1 MAVINNKD
9 NLSLRKKIAISLIVF
24 FSIILVCLITNLFG
38 FIRTFL
44 IGTFGLLIYP
54 MVITAIT
61 ICVMVLT
68 DRQIK
73 FERRNLILFLV
84 TLCDFLCILQLALT
98 SSYDMS
104 SYGTYLSDCYTQ
116 LMSPGGIIVGVL
128 VYPIKALLFT
138 AGAYVVFSIIMI
150 LLIAMIV
157 DNYYD
162 KVHSMKK
169 NKVISFNEPKSVEK
183 IQPKKQPEKVMME
196 QSYQPQ
202 IDDQVNIAKKKL
214 GLIKDNENVQ
224 DAQTLL
230 FGDSITKKDA
240 VNKLYPN
247 KDEDRI
253 NSLNPNYMNANLDK
267 YLDDKDRKPTKI
279 IHENETYVTPKQR
292 EQIADNKSLE
302 YIRNTQPNQIYGGS
316 IISGDYYKRGEEN
329 TPILDNQTTN
339 FIDEKTIESYNKVF
353 EDMKTVEK
361 EQVDYYGKQDYENEL
376 PKFENTTLLNQE
388 DEENLHG
395 QEDISSDNDTQE
407 SIVELQED
415 IVDNTPVME
424 EIDKQDNEEVKN
436 VIEEP
441 VKISSL
447 NEINVG
453 TVDAIPF
460 KGDSSRPEIKIE
472 DFSEKDKPYY
482 KALMKK
488 EENENVEEKPKEPY
502 KRPPRYHKP
511 PLDLLTIESTDL
523 SDLYEGTYKKKEL
536 LEQTLESFK
545 IPAKVS
551 DIMIGPAVSR
561 YEIVMPPGISVKK
574 VLNYDQ
580 DIASVLEANGDVRI
594 EAPIPGK
601 NAVGIEVPNERI
613 ATIGL
618 KDVLTSKA
626 WREDQNPLKFALGKD
641 IVGNYKFCDLAKS
654 PHLLVAGATGSGKSV
669 CLNTLI
675 ISLIYKSSP
684 EDLRFILIDPKR
696 VEFATYAGLPHLM
709 IPSIINEPDKAL
721 NAFNWAINE
730 MERRYMLFES
740 NHVRDIIEYN
750 KQPEIVNGE
759 APKMCYIVIIVD
771 ELADL
776 FTNNKKEF
784 EERIARLTAKARS
797 AGIHLVLATQ
807 RPSVDVI
814 TGVIKTNLPSR
825 IAFALPS
832 GPDSKTILDR
842 YGAEKLL
849 GKGDMLYS
857 PLDSPDPVRIQGS
870 FITNKEII
878 DIVNYV
884 KENNKA
890 RFEEGIENKM
900 LKKPSMGGISGSNMV
915 IQGESDELF
924 IPALKSVIE
933 SGQPSKTFIQR
944 NFGLGFPRAAK
955 IIDAMQKLKYIVPAE
970 NGKKGEVY
978 LTMEDFYKIYGDA
991 ND

>member
-9 NLSLRKKIAISLIVF
+9 NLSFRKKIAISLIVF
-24 FSIILVCLITNLFG
+24 LSIILICLITNLFG
-38 FIRTFL
+38 FVRVFL

-54 MVITAIT
+54 LVIITIT
-61 ICVMVLT
+61 ICSMVLT
-68 DRQIK
+68 DRPVK
-73 FERRNLILFLV
+73 FDRRSLTLFLV
-84 TLCDFLCILQLALT
+84 TLADFLCILQLALT
-98 SSYDMS
+98 NSYDMTS
-104 SYGTYLSDCYTQ
+104 LGTYLSDCYSQ
-116 LMSPGGIIVGVL
+116 LISPGGILIGLL
-128 VYPIKALLFT
+128 VYPIKSMLFN
-138 AGAYVVFSIIMI
+138 AGAYVVFAIAMI
-150 LLIAMIV
+150 LLIAMII
-157 DNYYD
+157 DSYYD
-162 KVHSMKK
+162 KVNNIKK
-169 NKVISFNEPKSVEK
+169 NKIISLND
-183 IQPKKQPEKVMME
+183 QKVTVDKMPVRNQE
-196 QSYQPQ
+196 VQLKNAQQ
-202 IDDQVNIAKKKL
+202 IKDDEVNIAKKKL
-214 GLIKDNENVQ
+214 GLIKDNDNIQ

-230 FGDSITKKDA
+230 FGDTITKKEA

-247 KDEDRI
+247 KDEGI
-253 NSLNPNYMNANLDK
+253 NSLNPNYMNINLDK
-267 YLDDKDRKPTKI
+267 YLDDKDRRPAKI
-279 IHENETYVTPKQR
+279 VHENETYVTPKQR
-292 EQIADNKSLE
+292 EQIVDNKSLE
-302 YIRNTQPNQIYGGS
+302 YIRNTQPNQVYGGS
-316 IISGDYYKRGEEN
+316 IISGDYYKKVDNDSNVVEN
-329 TPILDNQTTN
+329 TSTN
-339 FIDEKTIESYNKVF
+339 FIDEKTIASYNKVF
-353 EDMKTVEK
+353 EDIKSVNRDEYGIENNYLSNNSSIPTLGDE
-361 EQVDYYGKQDYENEL
+361 VDIQETIDTIE
-376 PKFENTTLLNQE
+376 KFEDSIIEDDASENDLIADDFSNIEQE
-388 DEENLHG
+388 EAEVVEENNNS
-395 QEDISSDNDTQE
+395 Q
-407 SIVELQED
+407 VEE
-415 IVDNTPVME
+415 T
-424 EIDKQDNEEVKN
+424 
-436 VIEEP
+436 

-453 TVDAIPF
+453 KIDAIPF
-460 KGDSSRPEIKIE
+460 RGDSSKPEIKIE

-488 EENENVEEKPKEPY
+488 EENNENVEDKKEPY

-523 SDLYEGTYKKKEL
+523 SDLFEGVYKKKDL

-545 IPAKVS
+545 IPAKVN
-551 DIMIGPAVSR
+551 DMVIGPAVSR
-561 YEIVMPPGISVKK
+561 YEIVMPTGISVKK
-574 VLNYDQ
+574 ILNYDQ

-618 KDVLTSKA
+618 KEVLSSKA

-696 VEFATYAGLPHLM
+696 VEFATYAGLPHLI

-730 MERRYMLFES
+730 MERRYMLFEN

-750 KQPEIVNGE
+750 KLPEIVNGE
-759 APKMCYIVIIVD
+759 APKMFYIVIIVD

-776 FTNNKKEF
+776 FSNNKKDF
-784 EERIARLTAKARS
+784 EDRIARLTAKARS

-807 RPSVDVI
+807 RPSVDVV

-849 GKGDMLYS
+849 GKGDMLYA

-884 KENNKA
+884 KENNKP

-900 LKKPSMGGISGSNMV
+900 LKKPTMGGIGGGNMIV
-915 IQGESDELF
+915 AGENDELF

-955 IIDAMQKLKYIVPAE
+955 LIDAMQKLKYIVPAE

-978 LTMEDFYKIYGDA
+978 LTMEDFYKIYGD
-991 ND
+991 N